1 MLKREREGKRDNKR
15 GKERDGE
22 ERKRGNNRDRG
33 GEERK
38 IG

>member
-1 MLKREREGKRDNKR
+1 MKREREGKRDNKR
-15 GKERDGE
+15 GKVRDGE

-33 GEERK
+33 DEERK